1 MRRNNRFAAVCAIS
15 SIISSFPLSA
25 SAETLKLEEGTAV
38 RLKLLD
44 SISSGSN
51 HQGDSV
57 SFRVVDDVLGADE
70 KTILIKAGTPAW
82 GSISNLEER
91 GHMGEKGQL
100 SLSIEGTKS
109 VDGKKIPL
117 RAAVNRD
124 GKAKLGTVIALSFIV
139 TPLFLFMRGKDAT
152 IAAGTQV
159 NTYVDRDMHVDVTA
173 VTSKSVAQ
181 SEPAALNVTAA
192 VVSPAVAAPEA
203 SSSPNVSADSAE
215 TSTTTEPSPQAKATE
230 TVQDETAALDKL
242 YQSGLLTKK
251 EYATKLKA
259 LTKKRIAALD
269 ASR

>member
-1 MRRNNRFAAVCAIS
+1 
-15 SIISSFPLSA
+15 
-25 SAETLKLEEGTAV
+25 
-38 RLKLLD
+38 
-44 SISSGSN
+44 
-51 HQGDSV
+51 
-57 SFRVVDDVLGADE
+57 VVDDVLGADE

-192 VVSPAVAAPEA
+192 VVSPAVAAPDA
-203 SSSPNVSADSAE
+203 SSSPSVSAGSTE
-215 TSTTTEPSPQAKATE
+215 TSMTTVPSPQTKATE

-269 ASR
+269 KQ